1 MEQNMVF
8 IVIFGAIALVG
19 ATEVI
24 YQIYKIAIVDAKAR
38 GLKNP
43 KLWGLLAM
51 GGNNSSGLLL
61 YLIGRRNHPIL
72 NMSDEDRILIEK
84 RKKSAGVGIVFLAIA
99 SIGFIIFISRML
111 S

>member
-1 MEQNMVF
+1 MEQNTVF

-19 ATEVI
+19 AIEVI
-24 YQIYKIAIVDAKAR
+24 YQIYKITIVDAKAR

-99 SIGFIIFISRML
+99 SIGFIIFISRMI
-111 S
+111 